1 MNELATA
8 TAVAANLEN
17 NHSYELQYHCAAMV
31 LNIKT
36 LEHGK
41 YLRNSAT
48 SCSTECS
55 LAAEWLHSKF
65 RMKKPAQS
73 CKILHGHCQRRRG
86 PRSCSQRTIMT
97 HRATRGGGD
106 EASLGVVVAFWN

>member
-55 LAAEWLHSKF
+55 LAAEWLHFKVSYEKT
-65 RMKKPAQS
+65 RAIMQDSAWALPATPWLEKLLTTYNYDTQS
-73 CKILHGHCQRRRG
+73 HPWG
-86 PRSCSQRTIMT
+86 
-97 HRATRGGGD
+97 
-106 EASLGVVVAFWN
+106 W